1 MLQSPERPCRI
12 VVIGGGAGGLELAI
26 RAARATRLGRRAEVT
41 LVDRRST
48 HLWKPRLHEV
58 AAGLLVPAEEEAGY
72 AAQARSHG
80 FDFVLGN
87 VEGIDVG
94 ARRLHIGPVFAPES
108 DPVARA
114 RERELL
120 PARSFDYDIAV
131 LAIGSTANDFGT
143 PGVREHAYSLDTPED
158 AQRVHRALLAQA
170 ARVKAGVQDCL
181 RVVIVGAGTT
191 GVELAAELRN
201 SARRLAQY
209 RSLIDPSQLS
219 VTVIDAADR
228 ALPGAAPALS
238 DYAARMLQAHGSR
251 LVLGAK
257 VIRVSADAV
266 ELEGGRRC
274 PADLIVWA
282 SGVKA
287 EQLATP
293 LEGLKRVGAG
303 RIAVDERLRA
313 LDDGDAPVPGLYC
326 IGDCSA
332 FPTGAEGKPLGATAQ
347 AAAQQAQLLA
357 RSLARQLR
365 GRDALAFRF
374 RYKGTLVSL
383 GEGQA
388 VGDLPTPIHG
398 GGLKVSGVGA
408 KIAYTGLYQAHLAE
422 LFGWPRTAALT
433 LSGFLRHSAQ
443 PSVKLYW

>member
-1 MLQSPERPCRI
+1 MLQPPDRPCRI
-12 VVIGGGAGGLELAI
+12 VVMGGGAGGLELAI
-26 RAARATRLGRRAEVT
+26 RTARATRPGRRAEVT

-58 AAGLLVPAEEEAGY
+58 AAGLLIPAEEEAGY
-72 AAQARSHG
+72 AAQACSHG
-80 FDFVLGN
+80 FSFVLGE
-87 VEGIDVG
+87 VTRLDTQL
-94 ARRLHIGPVFAPES
+94 RRLAVAPVLAPEG
-108 DPVARA
+108 DPIALARG
-114 RERELL
+114 RELL
-120 PARSFDYDIAV
+120 PARALDYDIAV

-143 PGVREHAYSLDTPED
+143 PGVREHAYSLDTSED
-158 AQRVHRALLAQA
+158 AQRVHRGLLAQA

-201 SARRLAQY
+201 SAHRLAQY
-209 RSLIDPSQLS
+209 RSLIDPGQLS
-219 VTVIDAADR
+219 ITVVDAAER

-238 DYAARMLQAHGSR
+238 DYAARMLEAHGSR
-251 LVLGAK
+251 LILGAK
-257 VIRVSADAV
+257 VTRVGADAV
-266 ELEGGRRC
+266 ELDDGRRC
-274 PADLIVWA
+274 PADLVVWA

-287 EQLATP
+287 EQLAQP
-293 LEGLKRVGAG
+293 PEGLKRVGAG
-303 RIAVDERLRA
+303 RIAVDACLRA
-313 LDDGDAPVPGLYC
+313 LDEGGTPVEGLYC
-326 IGDCSA
+326 IGDCAA
-332 FPTGAEGKPLGATAQ
+332 FPAGAKGEPLGATAQ
-347 AAAQQAQLLA
+347 AASQQAQLLA

-365 GRDALAFRF
+365 GRHPLAFRF

-388 VGDLPTPIHG
+388 VGDLPTPIRG
-398 GGLKVSGVGA
+398 GGLKISGAGA